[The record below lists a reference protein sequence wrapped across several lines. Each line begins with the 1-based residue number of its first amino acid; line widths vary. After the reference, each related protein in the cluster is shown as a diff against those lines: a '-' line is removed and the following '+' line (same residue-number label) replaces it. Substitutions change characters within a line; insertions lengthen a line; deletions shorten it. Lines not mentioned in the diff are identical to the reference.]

1 MANPVGP
8 RWPQH
13 SALNQH
19 YKDVITNNICVTDG
33 DQLPFSQKKHQH
45 GQQRASLEEHCIHVT
60 VAEAL
65 WDRLKKLLNEWDEW
79 EWSTAVRQRRIDW
92 PCHPVLCQFMDLL
105 LIEKLGFTSDL
116 RNAALNCIN
125 IYIAGIFMHC
135 RANVEFL
142 RNCNMESRLAMTA
155 FFLRGCSLRFRRPLT
170 NLFHQ
175 E

>member
-1 MANPVGP
+1 M
-8 RWPQH
+8 W
-13 SALNQH
+13 LME
-19 YKDVITNNICVTDG
+19 TNCLLVKRNINMDNKEHLWRNIAFMWRL
-33 DQLPFSQKKHQH
+33 QRPF
-45 GQQRASLEEHCIHVT
+45 GTGWE
-60 VAEAL
+60 
-65 WDRLKKLLNEWDEW
+65 KLLNEWDEW